1 MIVEVLVSLNV
12 DEEEKKFPK
21 VFKSVI
27 LNATNEDFNDIITSL
42 ESKVNA
48 IENKKS
54 NERPKQE

>member
-12 DEEEKKFPK
+12 DQEENKFPK

-42 ESKVNA
+42 ENKVNA